1 MDTKGQFTYFLLSV
15 AIGFVGGLLYEIFAF
30 FRFLF
35 GCNRKKARTTGIV
48 LDVLFGISFGIFCI
62 YVCYFL
68 RFPDFRGYM
77 ALGWGIGLIIYIKT
91 MRRIVAFF
99 EKVCYNGITKLG
111 KRAKTD
117 KKLLKREDFD
127 I

>member
-15 AIGFVGGLLYEIFAF
+15 TVGFIGGLLYEIVAF
-30 FRFLF
+30 FRLLL
-35 GCNRKKARTTGIV
+35 GSKHKKARIIGGV
-48 LDVLFGISFGIFCI
+48 LDVFFGITFGIFCI
-62 YVCYFL
+62 YACYFL

-77 ALGWGIGLIIYIKT
+77 MLGWGIGFIIYAKT
-91 MRRIVAFF
+91 LRRIVAFL
-99 EKVCYNGITKLG
+99 EKVCYNTITKMG

>member
-1 MDTKGQFTYFLLSV
+1 MDTKGQFNYFLLSMAV
-15 AIGFVGGLLYEIFAF
+15 GFVGGLLYEIFAF
-30 FRFLF
+30 FRLLL
-35 GCNRKKARTTGIV
+35 GCERKKARIIEGI

-62 YVCYFL
+62 YACYFL
-68 RFPDFRGYM
+68 RFPDFRVYM
-77 ALGWGIGLIIYIKT
+77 MSGWGIGLLIYAKT
-91 MRRIVAFF
+91 LRRIVAFL
-99 EKVCYNGITKLG
+99 EKVCYNTVTKLV

>member
-1 MDTKGQFTYFLLSV
+1 MDTKGQFTYFVLSV
-15 AIGFVGGLLYEIFAF
+15 AIGFFGGLLYEIFAF
-30 FRFLF
+30 FRLLF
-35 GCNRKKARTTGIV
+35 GCNCGKGRKMGIF
-48 LDVLFGISFGIFCI
+48 LDIAFGLSFGIFCI
-62 YVCYFL
+62 YACFLL

-77 ALGWGIGLIIYIKT
+77 ALGWLVGLIIYAKT
-91 MRRIVAFF
+91 LRIIVAFC
-99 EKVCYNGITKLG
+99 EKVCYNGITKLV